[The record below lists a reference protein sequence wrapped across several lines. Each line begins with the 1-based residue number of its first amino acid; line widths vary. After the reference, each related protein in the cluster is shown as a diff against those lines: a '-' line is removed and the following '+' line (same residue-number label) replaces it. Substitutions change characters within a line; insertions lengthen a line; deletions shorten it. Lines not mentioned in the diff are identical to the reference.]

1 MLPETHTATTPDT
14 LPAATETSPIV
25 VNAGRPVAPAEDGGA
40 RLMRRA
46 GPLLGLGSLA
56 AIALGVT
63 LFAGPRGA
71 PTAVPAPE
79 PTYEL
84 VATCKGPLLR
94 RNLEQ
99 LVRRNDGKLFYKDDR
114 GTLTAIAD
122 DVKPDEVCRS
132 VGKKFWQ

>member
-1 MLPETHTATTPDT
+1 MLPETLTAARPDT
-14 LPAATETSPIV
+14 LPEPAEPSPIV
-25 VNAGRPVAPAEDGGA
+25 VNAGRPVVPAEDGGA

-46 GPLLGLGSLA
+46 RPLLGLGSLA
-56 AIALGVT
+56 AIALGVA
-63 LFAGPRGA
+63 LFAAPRGTPPVA
-71 PTAVPAPE
+71 PAPE

>member
-1 MLPETHTATTPDT
+1 M
-14 LPAATETSPIV
+14 
-25 VNAGRPVAPAEDGGA
+25 
-40 RLMRRA
+40 
-46 GPLLGLGSLA
+46 LGSLA
-56 AIALGVT
+56 AIALGVA

-94 RNLEQ
+94 RNIEQ

-122 DVKPDEVCRS
+122 ETNQSFNPARTSSPRDVAIDFAGGLTMVLVYYAVRKIRNKE
-132 VGKKFWQ
+132 

>member
-1 MLPETHTATTPDT
+1 MLPETRTATTPDT

-25 VNAGRPVAPAEDGGA
+25 VNAGRSVAPAEDGGA

-56 AIALGVT
+56 AIALGVA

-114 GTLTAIAD
+114 GTLTAVAD